1 MNNASSNRQ
10 PVDIALLIVRLALAA
25 VFIYHGYGICSAVSQ
40 FAGFTK
46 MPIAAAWLV
55 GGGELLGGLGMLAG
69 VLSRIAGV
77 GLAIIMLGAI
87 VTYHWAHGFSITNQG
102 YEYVLTLL
110 LNGLAITIAG
120 PGKYSLEYAMAS
132 RKTVGQ

>member
-1 MNNASSNRQ
+1 MDNTQQNRQ
-10 PVDIALLIVRLALAA
+10 PVDVALLIIRLALSA
-25 VFIYHGYGICSAVSQ
+25 VFIYHGYGICSNIPQ
-40 FAGFTK
+40 FAGYIK
-46 MPIAAAWLV
+46 IPVAAAWLV

-69 VLSRIAGV
+69 LLSRIAGV
-77 GLAIIMLGAI
+77 GLAIIMFGAI

-120 PGKYSLEYAMAS
+120 PGKYSLEHALSARKSAS
-132 RKTVGQ
+132 H